1 MTWSSCEKYVG
12 LNEST
17 GSSISNTREVRL
29 RDQVSQVQTL
39 VCSNLDIGLGLF
51 IYLFGLDMTLGGLI

>member
-12 LNEST
+12 LDETS
-17 GSSISNTREVRL
+17 GSSISNSREVLL

-39 VCSNLDIGLGLF
+39 VCSNLDIGLGWF
-51 IYLFGLDMTLGGLI
+51 RYLFGLDMTLGGLI